1 MSKGS
6 KRRPG
11 QGFSEKFDKID
22 WSNKPK
28 SKLVKIKTATGT
40 RYVHPDTLKKRKK
53 THYIMPDIEPYKVI
67 AGDRAGE
74 YITSRSEHREYLR
87 RNDFVEVGNEK
98 DYFFKNQGKTDY
110 NPTKGWDKNG

>member
-11 QGFSEKFDKID
+11 QGFKDNYDKID
-22 WSNKPK
+22 WSKKGK

-40 RYVHPDTLKKRKK
+40 RYVSPESLKKKPK
-53 THYIMPDIEPYKVI
+53 THHIIPDIEPYRVV

-87 RNDFVEVGNEK
+87 RNNFIEVGNEK
-98 DYFFKNQGKTDY
+98 EYFFKNDGKTEY
-110 NPTKGWDKNG
+110 NPTKDWEG